1 MKHTVKKSIMSNIQ
15 ERLAD
20 LKLTLP
26 QPPQPV
32 GRYHP
37 WIKTENLI
45 FVSGQL
51 PLVDDILQYKGKLG
65 ADLSDEDGYEAAKL
79 AGLNVLAQLHDAT
92 QQFETLDNIIRLDG
106 HIQCVPNW
114 CNHAAILDGASDL
127 LTQVLQNRAGHAR
140 TVFGQ
145 IALPLN
151 SAVELVVIASVRPT
165 TNSSTIP

>member
-1 MKHTVKKSIMSNIQ
+1 MSNIQ
-15 ERLAD
+15 QRLAD

-26 QPPQPV
+26 QSPQPV
-32 GRYHP
+32 GRYQP
-37 WIKTENLI
+37 WIKAENLI

-51 PLVDDILQYKGKLG
+51 PLVNGFLKYKGKLG

-79 AGLNVLAQLHDAT
+79 AALNTLAHLHDAT
-92 QQFETLDNIIRLDG
+92 QQFETLDTIIRLDG

-114 CNHAAILDGASDL
+114 YNHAAILDGASDL
-127 LTQVLQNRAGHAR
+127 LTNVLQNRAGHAR

-151 SAVELVVIASVRPT
+151 SAIELVIIASIRPT
-165 TNSSTIP
+165 ANLPITS